1 MTLASAEEQPSAV
14 YETDRSLGEY
24 LLFHYGRPDEQ
35 FPWPDGPKEALDFPT
50 RSVVELMD
58 DRTPVRSA
66 LDLGCAVGKSSFV
79 LSGLADKVVG
89 IDYSASFVRAA
100 QAMQETGELAFRFH
114 EEGSRWR
121 EGVAK
126 VDKPAQNVSFEQGD
140 ACDLRRDLG
149 SFNLVHAANLLCR
162 LTDPMRLLN
171 RLVDLVA
178 PGGQLLLTTPFTWLE
193 EFTPQENW
201 LEEGGSESALKKI
214 LQHNFELEFEKNL
227 PFLIREHR
235 RKYQYTMALGMR
247 WRRRVSQ

>member
-1 MTLASAEEQPSAV
+1 MTLASTEGKPSAI

-35 FPWPDGPKEALDFPT
+35 FPWPDGPKEALGFAT
-50 RSVVELMD
+50 RSVIELMD
-58 DRTPVRSA
+58 DRTPLRSA

-79 LSGLADKVVG
+79 LGGLADRVVG
-89 IDYSASFVRAA
+89 IDYSASFICAA
-100 QAMQETGELAFRFH
+100 QTMQKTGELAFRYH

-126 VDKPAQNVSFEQGD
+126 VDKPPKNVSFEQGD
-140 ACDLRRDLG
+140 ACELRSDLG
-149 SFNLVHAANLLCR
+149 AFDLVHAANLLCR
-162 LTDPMRLLN
+162 LTDPMCLLN
-171 RLVDLVA
+171 RLADLVV

-201 LEEGGSESALKKI
+201 LEEGGSETALKKI
-214 LQHNFELEFEKNL
+214 LLEDFELEFETNL

-247 WRRRVSQ
+247 WRRRAGL